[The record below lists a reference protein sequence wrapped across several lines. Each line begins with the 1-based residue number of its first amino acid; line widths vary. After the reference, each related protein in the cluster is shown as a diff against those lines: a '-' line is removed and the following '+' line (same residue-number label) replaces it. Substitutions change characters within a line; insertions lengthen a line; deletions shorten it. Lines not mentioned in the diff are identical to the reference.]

1 MNIVPLHK
9 TPTKAE
15 ALKIL
20 RELTAL
26 GMVSLSKHAR
36 QRMMER
42 KVNFPQILTC
52 LAKGQITDGPV
63 VANKNGDDGGYE
75 ITVERS
81 TAGEYLRLGICL
93 KFSQTAKVITVIKI
107 K

>member
-9 TPTKAE
+9 IPSKAE
-15 ALKIL
+15 AEKIL
-20 RELTAL
+20 RELTIK

-36 QRMMER
+36 ERMVKR
-42 KVNFPQILTC
+42 KVNFQQVLIC
-52 LAKGQITDGPV
+52 LAKGKITDNPV
-63 VANKNGDDGGYE
+63 LANKRGDEGGYE

-81 TAGEYLRLGICL
+81 SAGEHLRIGVCL
-93 KFSQTAKVITVIKI
+93 RFSQSAKVITVIKI